1 VAELLKIFK
10 KQSAVDSFLNKYGAK
25 TPPTVASFDLSF
37 DTPPTPPTADP
48 LQPDQLAYYQQYV
61 GQVVSDDTMFNL
73 YLSAHKQGFRLTSQP
88 RGGMGCDHTVTG
100 VRFW

>member
-1 VAELLKIFK
+1 MPAPIVADDFAL
-10 KQSAVDSFLNKYGAK
+10 
-25 TPPTVASFDLSF
+25 TFDDI
-37 DTPPTPPTADP
+37 DTPPTPPTAEP

-88 RGGMGCDHTVTG
+88 RGGMGCDHTVTSA
-100 VRFW
+100 RFW